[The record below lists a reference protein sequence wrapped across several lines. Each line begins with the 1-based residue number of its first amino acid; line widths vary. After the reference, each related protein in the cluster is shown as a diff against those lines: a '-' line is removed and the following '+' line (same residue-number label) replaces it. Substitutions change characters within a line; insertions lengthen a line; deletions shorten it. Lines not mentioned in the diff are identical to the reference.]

1 MHTHTHTNSL
11 LTLREAAEE
20 IRSSTD
26 FLRTQIRE
34 GALAFH
40 RVGGR
45 IRIARID
52 LDAFLARRRTPA
64 ASETKSPSKAVSVTT

>member
-1 MHTHTHTNSL
+1 METRTHTHNL
-11 LTLREAAEE
+11 FTLREAAEE
-20 IRSSTD
+20 LRSSTD

-52 LDAFLARRRTPA
+52 LDAFLACRRTPA
-64 ASETKSPSKAVSVTT
+64 AGENKPEVPLGTS